1 MRLVV
6 VDTSPLR
13 YLVQIDQ
20 IETPASIV
28 RDGIH
33 PLGYARRAASPFRA
47 GGGAKPDW
55 LEVSVVGAS
64 DARRARGQERYN
76 GLRSDK
82 MNDEVQDLLNAGYK
96 PVVVG
101 PQPFSFED
109 LLRNVDPAPDEE
121 TERFVA
127 AIYADR
133 RQSAE
138 KPSPE

>member
-1 MRLVV
+1 
-6 VDTSPLR
+6 
-13 YLVQIDQ
+13 
-20 IETPASIV
+20 V
-28 RDGIH
+28 RK
-33 PLGYARRAASPFRA
+33 
-47 GGGAKPDW
+47 GG
-55 LEVSVVGAS
+55 
-64 DARRARGQERYN
+64 RERYT
-76 GLRSDK
+76 GFRSGE

-138 KPSPE
+138 DQSPE